1 MKILIGTNLLTEV
14 NATVYANH
22 CAMYYHLGVIAKERG
37 WQFITMMPTRMSIDR
52 MRNEAAKIALQNECD
67 YLVFIDDDMLL
78 LPHTLETLIDSD
90 KDIVMAHTFI
100 RGYPFKPMCFKR
112 EDPTKSIENTGLG
125 NYDDVVKDAVDGLCE
140 CDAIGFATVAIKTHL
155 LKKLPPPWFVTGP
168 NSTEDIYFCL
178 RCKMELDEPTGIY
191 VHTGVP
197 TGHKLDPEFVSEDS
211 VGKLREMYRPSV
223 ELDELSRRDRGKE
236 YHEMISMVK

>member
-14 NATVYANH
+14 TASVYANH
-22 CAMYYHLGVIAKERG
+22 TALYYHLGRLGSERN
-37 WQFITMMPTRMSIDR
+37 WQFIQMAPTRMSIDR
-52 MRNEAAKIALQNECD
+52 MRNEAGKFALQNECD

-78 LPHTLETLIDSD
+78 LPHTIETLIDAD

-100 RGYPFKPMCFKR
+100 RGYPFHPMAFKR
-112 EDPTKSIENTGLG
+112 KDPNLSINDTPLVH
-125 NYDDVVKDAVDGLCE
+125 YDEIVKDANEDALCE
-140 CDAIGFATVAIKTHL
+140 CDAIGFAAVAIKTHL
-155 LKKLPPPWFVTGP
+155 LKKLSPPWFVTGP

-197 TGHKLDPEFVSEDS
+197 TGHKLDPEFVTEDN
-211 VGKLREMYRPSV
+211 VERLREFHKPAMPASEGRV
-223 ELDELSRRDRGKE
+223 DRGRE
-236 YHEMISMVK
+236 YHEMISKVR